1 MTMVLKLCTRFVV
14 AIALLLVPITTLGES
29 PFSWECDSIKQT
41 CSKILTL
48 QSTAPLDFMECK
60 MTCSDVGTLWPLPT
74 NLEYLSK
81 TLATFNQ
88 VGDIGI
94 SRCDC
99 DASTERLVDE
109 FFNGI
114 FLEYLWAMRAIDS
127 DIPAGPSSQDSSKVD
142 VTIVVEQTLEPLTT
156 RTNESYSL
164 VIGSDG
170 KIPQTLAVDIH
181 ASTYFGARHAMETL
195 SQLISWNTQKDQF
208 QIHEQVFITDTPY
221 LPHRGISVDTAR
233 QFIPVQYLKKVL
245 DGMSFNKL
253 NTFHWHLSD
262 SQSFPVEL
270 PSFPQMAQYGAY
282 YQNEV
287 YTANDILDLVEYATL
302 RGIRVI
308 PELDGPRHA
317 ANGWQFGELEGLGTL
332 AFCINDDEVRC
343 RGGVCGLLNPINPN
357 LYVVL
362 EGIFRDLR
370 QLIPSDQFHLGA
382 DEVVFDCW
390 NKSTEIQ
397 TWMQEQGMTGTKD
410 DFYALWQL
418 YQTKTLQTLIR
429 ANEGQKM
436 KATVWTS
443 SLTKRDNFEE
453 VLPIEDYVVQI
464 WTNHDEPTVLN
475 LVNKGYEVILSHE
488 DMYYL
493 GCGQGS
499 WGDKA
504 PAHCDP
510 FKQWRDIY
518 DFDPTDNYLAFEGSQ
533 ANRLK
538 QILGAELGM
547 WMEQT
552 YGPTLEAQIFPRSA
566 AFAERLWTKPTSN
579 WTQAEIRFI
588 HQRQRI
594 VERGVIAEAVQMY
607 WCHQNEGRC
616 RVFGDPSVPE
626 P

>member
-1 MTMVLKLCTRFVV
+1 
-14 AIALLLVPITTLGES
+14 
-29 PFSWECDSIKQT
+29 
-41 CSKILTL
+41 
-48 QSTAPLDFMECK
+48 

-81 TLATFNQ
+81 ALVTFDQVEDISIAT
-88 VGDIGI
+88 
-94 SRCDC
+94 CDC
-99 DASTERLVDE
+99 DAITEGLVNT
-109 FFNGI
+109 FFNDV
-114 FLEYLWAMRAIDS
+114 FLGYLKAMRATDP
-127 DIPAGPSSQDSSKVD
+127 DIPTGPFTQDTFQVEI
-142 VTIVVEQTLEPLTT
+142 TILVENPQESLTL
-156 RTNESYSL
+156 RTDESYSL
-164 VIGSDG
+164 SIISDDLNSKKLSVG
-170 KIPQTLAVDIH
+170 IR

-195 SQLISWNTQKDQF
+195 SQLISWNNQKNTF
-208 QIHEQVFITDTPY
+208 QIHDQVLITDAPY
-221 LPHRGISVDTAR
+221 FPHRGISVDTAR
-233 QFIPVQYLKKVL
+233 QFIPIQYLKKVI

-270 PSFPQMAQYGAY
+270 PSFPQLAQYGAY
-282 YQNEV
+282 YENEV
-287 YTANDILDLVEYATL
+287 YSAEDILDLVEYAML
-302 RGIRVI
+302 RGIRLV

-317 ANGWQFGELEGLGTL
+317 ANGWQFGEIEGLGTL
-332 AFCINDDEVRC
+332 AFCINDDELRC

-357 LYVVL
+357 LYIVL

-370 QLIPSDQFHLGA
+370 HLIPSDQFHLGA
-382 DEVVFDCW
+382 DEVVFHCW
-390 NKSTEIQ
+390 NKSMEIQ
-397 TWMQEQGMTGTKD
+397 NWMFDQGMSGTKD
-410 DFYALWQL
+410 DFYALWHL
-418 YQTKTLQTLIR
+418 YQTNTLETLIR
-429 ANEGQKM
+429 ANDGQRI

-443 SLTKRDNFEE
+443 SLTQRDNFDQ
-453 VLPIEDYVVQI
+453 VLPVEDYIIQI
-464 WTNHDEPTVLN
+464 WTNHDEPTLPN
-475 LVNKGYEVILSHE
+475 LIGQGYEVILSHE
-488 DMYYL
+488 DVYYL

-518 DFDPTDNYLAFEGSQ
+518 DFDPLDNYLAFEGSEID
-533 ANRLK
+533 RSD

-566 AFAERLWTKPTSN
+566 AFAERMWTKPNLN

-594 VERGVIAEAVQMY
+594 VERGVIAESVQMY